1 MKTYVLQAFMETP
14 WAILPSKLA
23 MLEEIVA
30 RHVNGEKL
38 SAEEIQARVN
48 GAVPPQNTK
57 VNSVA
62 VMRVFG
68 TIAPRTN
75 MLTDMSGGT
84 TAEALGQQFADLVND
99 PQVSAIVLDVNSP
112 GGQVGGIEELSK
124 KIFDARGTKPI
135 VAVANHLMASAAY
148 WIGTAADEIVV
159 TPSGEVGS
167 IGVFAAHQD
176 ISARLE
182 KEGVKVSLIKAGKYK
197 AEANPYE
204 PLSEDARAAIQEN
217 VSDIYGSFVDA
228 VARNRGVKP
237 AAVRTGFGEG
247 RVVSAKQ
254 AIDLG
259 MADRIGTLDDVI
271 NQLLNKSTM
280 PATAQANQI
289 INEPQADA
297 PRVEPVE
304 VESMSAD
311 SEQTEAKP
319 DPRKVQALR
328 KYLYVQK

>member
-23 MLEEIVA
+23 MLDEIVT

-48 GAVPPQNTK
+48 GAVSPQNTQI
-57 VNSVA
+57 NNVA
-62 VMRVFG
+62 VLRVFG
-68 TIAPRTN
+68 TIAPRTS
-75 MLTDMSGGT
+75 MLTNMSGGT
-84 TAEALGQQFADLVND
+84 TAEALGRQFDEFVKD

-112 GGQVGGIEELSK
+112 GGQVGGIEELSN
-124 KIFDARGTKPI
+124 KIFGARGTKPI

-176 ISARLE
+176 ISAQLE
-182 KEGVKVSLIKAGKYK
+182 KDGIKVSLIKAGKYK

-204 PLSEDARAAIQEN
+204 PLTDEARAAIQQN
-217 VSDIYGSFVDA
+217 VSEIYGSFVDA
-228 VARNRGVKP
+228 VARNRAVKP
-237 AAVRTGFGEG
+237 ATVRNGFGEG

-254 AIDLG
+254 AVELG
-259 MADRIGTLDDVI
+259 MADRIGTLDYVI
-271 NQLLNKSTM
+271 NQLLNNSTT
-280 PATAQANQI
+280 PATTQANQI
-289 INEPQADA
+289 INEPQVLS

-304 VESMSAD
+304 VESIPGASNQA
-311 SEQTEAKP
+311 ETKP
-319 DPRKVQALR
+319 DPRKVQR

>member
-30 RHVNGEKL
+30 RHVAGEKL

-75 MLTDMSGGT
+75 MLTNMSGGT

-176 ISARLE
+176 TSAQLE
-182 KEGVKVSLIKAGKYK
+182 KEGIKVSLIKAGKYK

-204 PLSEDARAAIQEN
+204 PLSDEARSAIQEN

-254 AIDLG
+254 AIELG
-259 MADRIGTLDDVI
+259 MADRVGTLDEVI
-271 NQLLNKSTM
+271 NQLLNNSTM

-289 INEPQADA
+289 VNQPQADM
-297 PRVEPVE
+297 PREEVEVEPVPA
-304 VESMSAD
+304 V
-311 SEQTEAKP
+311 SEQVEAKP

>member
-1 MKTYVLQAFMETP
+1 M
-14 WAILPSKLA
+14 
-23 MLEEIVA
+23 
-30 RHVNGEKL
+30 
-38 SAEEIQARVN
+38 
-48 GAVPPQNTK
+48 
-57 VNSVA
+57 
-62 VMRVFG
+62 
-68 TIAPRTN
+68 
-75 MLTDMSGGT
+75 
-84 TAEALGQQFADLVND
+84 
-99 PQVSAIVLDVNSP
+99 NSP

-176 ISARLE
+176 ISAQLE
-182 KEGVKVSLIKAGKYK
+182 KEGIKVSLIKAGKYK

-204 PLSEDARAAIQEN
+204 PLSEEARAAIQEN

-228 VARNRGVKP
+228 VARNRGVKS

-254 AIDLG
+254 AIELG
-259 MADRIGTLDDVI
+259 MADRIGTLDEVI
-271 NQLLNKSTM
+271 NQLLNNSTM

-289 INEPQADA
+289 VNQPQADM
-297 PRVEPVE
+297 PREEVE
-304 VESMSAD
+304 VESMPAV
-311 SEQTEAKP
+311 SEQAETKP

-328 KYLYVQK
+328 KHLYVQK

>member
-23 MLEEIVA
+23 MLEDIVA
-30 RHVNGEKL
+30 RHVAGEKL
-38 SAEEIQARVN
+38 SAEEIQARIN
-48 GAVPPQNTK
+48 GAVPPQNTQ

-75 MLTDMSGGT
+75 MLTNMSGGT
-84 TAEALGQQFADLVND
+84 TAEALGKQFTDLVND

-176 ISARLE
+176 ISAQLE
-182 KEGVKVSLIKAGKYK
+182 KEGIKVSLIKAGKYK

-204 PLSEDARAAIQEN
+204 PLSEEARAAIQEN
-217 VSDIYGSFVDA
+217 VSDIYGSFIDA

-254 AIDLG
+254 AIELG
-259 MADRIGTLDDVI
+259 MADRIGTLDEVI
-271 NQLLNKSTM
+271 NQLLNNSTM

-289 INEPQADA
+289 VNQPQADM
-297 PRVEPVE
+297 PREEVEVEPVPA
-304 VESMSAD
+304 V
-311 SEQTEAKP
+311 SEQVEAKP

-328 KYLYVQK
+328 KHLYVQK

>member
-23 MLEEIVA
+23 MLEDIVA
-30 RHVNGEKL
+30 RHVAGEKL
-38 SAEEIQARVN
+38 SAEEIQARIN
-48 GAVPPQNTK
+48 GAVPPQNTQ

-75 MLTDMSGGT
+75 MLTNMSGGT
-84 TAEALGQQFADLVND
+84 TAEALGKQFADLVND

-176 ISARLE
+176 ISAQLE
-182 KEGVKVSLIKAGKYK
+182 KEGIKVSLIKAGKYK

-204 PLSEDARAAIQEN
+204 PLSDEARSAIQEN

-254 AIDLG
+254 AIELG
-259 MADRIGTLDDVI
+259 MADRIGTLDEVI
-271 NQLLNKSTM
+271 NQLLNNSTM

-289 INEPQADA
+289 VNQPQADM
-297 PRVEPVE
+297 PREEVE
-304 VESMSAD
+304 VESMPAV
-311 SEQTEAKP
+311 SEQVEAKP

-328 KYLYVQK
+328 KHLYVQK

>member
-23 MLEEIVA
+23 MLEDIVA
-30 RHVNGEKL
+30 RHVAGEKL
-38 SAEEIQARVN
+38 SAEEIQARIN
-48 GAVPPQNTK
+48 GAVPPQNTQ

-75 MLTDMSGGT
+75 MLTNMSGGT
-84 TAEALGQQFADLVND
+84 TAEALGKQFTDLVND

-176 ISARLE
+176 ISAQLE
-182 KEGVKVSLIKAGKYK
+182 KEGIKVSLIKAGKYK

-204 PLSEDARAAIQEN
+204 PLSEEARAAIQEN
-217 VSDIYGSFVDA
+217 VSDIYGSFIDA

-254 AIDLG
+254 AIELG
-259 MADRIGTLDDVI
+259 MADRIGTLDEVI
-271 NQLLNKSTM
+271 NQLLNNSTM

-289 INEPQADA
+289 VNQPQADM
-297 PRVEPVE
+297 PREEVE
-304 VESMSAD
+304 VESMPAV
-311 SEQTEAKP
+311 SEQVEAKP

-328 KYLYVQK
+328 KHLYVQK

>member
-23 MLEEIVA
+23 MLEDIVA
-30 RHVNGEKL
+30 RHVAGEKL
-38 SAEEIQARVN
+38 SAEEIQARIN
-48 GAVPPQNTK
+48 GAVPPQNTQ

-75 MLTDMSGGT
+75 MLTNMSGGT
-84 TAEALGQQFADLVND
+84 TAEALGKQFTDLVND

-176 ISARLE
+176 ISAQLE
-182 KEGVKVSLIKAGKYK
+182 KEGIKVSLIKAGKYK

-204 PLSEDARAAIQEN
+204 PLSDEARSAIQEN

-254 AIDLG
+254 AIELG
-259 MADRIGTLDDVI
+259 MADRIGTLDEVI
-271 NQLLNKSTM
+271 NQLLNNSTM

-289 INEPQADA
+289 VNQPQADM
-297 PRVEPVE
+297 PREEVEVEPVPA
-304 VESMSAD
+304 V
-311 SEQTEAKP
+311 SEQVEAKP

-328 KYLYVQK
+328 KHLYVQK